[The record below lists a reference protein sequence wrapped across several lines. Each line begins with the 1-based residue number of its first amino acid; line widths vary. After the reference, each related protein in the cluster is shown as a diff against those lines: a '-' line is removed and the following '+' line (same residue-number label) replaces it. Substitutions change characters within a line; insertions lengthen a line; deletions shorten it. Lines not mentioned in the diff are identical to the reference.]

1 MNQKINISPR
11 LSKSVFARNS
21 MDFTSLVKELC
32 DNPAAEMVNTSDGFV
47 TKVEIIV
54 QAKWDASSIV
64 DLNSANIIVKDNSVG
79 IKRDKL
85 ADCLKV
91 GKEEGVLKAVHSLHE
106 HGFGMKIAIWSL
118 GELSYLITKHKEEN
132 TSSKII
138 DLPTEGE
145 LDIFDDNYFS
155 ENESGTV
162 ICIKDLNK
170 EKSSLI
176 LRKSDISMWV
186 VPYLSAVY
194 SKLLVT
200 NQMNKK
206 RMEISIVTQ
215 DLDGNEISRWN
226 LEPTEMYYRNNKI
239 DLTIKRD
246 DKKLNYS
253 AAVGV
258 GISADSAEYEQYG
271 LPPRGYNHPF
281 HSWSKKINIYI
292 NDRIICRKSLD
303 ELINPYVDDEL
314 KISGNFM
321 VPYQGEIILRK
332 GFKTTL
338 FKDDIEPDENY
349 VHFIKSIAAQIK
361 KFINNEA
368 NKAQNFIKKEKEYTN
383 ELCKIWNAAGLY
395 ADSYR
400 KVGFCNGEIDIV
412 KYNKPRE
419 ELDLQKEKGTV
430 VELKIVEACAQDC
443 YQVLMYL
450 ENCESVHH
458 DKAWLIAPSF
468 SQGCLNMISKFKEEK
483 GIIITNKTFS
493 EVGLSDPCVSVK
505 KTRIRGSNKK
515 NKKVKV

>member
-21 MDFTSLVKELC
+21 MDFTSLVKEFL
-32 DNPAAEMVNTSDGFV
+32 DNTAGEMKNTPDEFV
-47 TKVEIIV
+47 TKAEIIV

-64 DLNSANIIVKDNSVG
+64 DLSSANIIIKDNSVG
-79 IKRDKL
+79 MKRDQL

-91 GKEEGVLKAVHSLHE
+91 GKEEGTSKAIHSLHE

-132 TSSKII
+132 TASKII

-145 LDIFDDNYFS
+145 LDVFDDNYFS
-155 ENESGTV
+155 KNESGTV

-170 EKSSLI
+170 EKVSLI

-186 VPYLSAVY
+186 APYLSAVY

-226 LEPTEMYYRNNKI
+226 LEPTEMYWRNNKK
-239 DLTIKRD
+239 DLTLNINN
-246 DKKLNYS
+246 KKLNYCGES
-253 AAVGV
+253 NIGIAA
-258 GISADSAEYEQYG
+258 SDAEYEQYG
-271 LPPRGYNHPF
+271 IPSRGTNF

-303 ELINPYVDDEL
+303 ELINPYVDDEF

-361 KFINNEA
+361 NFINKEA
-368 NKAQNFIKKEKEYTN
+368 NKAQDFIKKEKEYTN
-383 ELCKIWNAAGLY
+383 DLCKMWNAAGLY

-412 KYNKPRE
+412 KYNKPIE
-419 ELDLQKEKGTV
+419 ELDLEKEKGIV

-443 YQVLMYL
+443 YQILMYL
-450 ENCESVHH
+450 ENCKSVYN

-468 SQGCLNMISKFKEEK
+468 SQGCLNIISKFKKEK
-483 GIIITNKTFS
+483 GIVITNKTFS
-493 EVGLSDPCVSVK
+493 EVGLSNPCVSA
-505 KTRIRGSNKK
+505 KTRVRGSKK
-515 NKKVKV
+515 KKKVKI

>member
-21 MDFTSLVKELC
+21 MDFTSLVKEFL
-32 DNPAAEMVNTSDGFV
+32 DNIAGEMKNTPDEFV
-47 TKVEIIV
+47 TKAEIII
-54 QAKWDASSIV
+54 QANWDASSIV
-64 DLNSANIIVKDNSVG
+64 DLNSAKIIIKDNSVG
-79 IKRDKL
+79 MKRDKL

-91 GKEEGVLKAVHSLHE
+91 GKEEGASKIHSLHE

-118 GELSYLITKHKEEN
+118 GELSYLITKNKEEN
-132 TSSKII
+132 TSSKIV

-145 LDIFDDNYFS
+145 LDVFDDNYFS

-170 EKSSLI
+170 EKVSLI

-194 SKLLVT
+194 SKLLIT

-215 DLDGNEISRWN
+215 DLNGNEVSRWN
-226 LEPTEMYYRNNKI
+226 LEPTEMYWRNNKK
-239 DLTIKRD
+239 DLILNVNN
-246 DKKLNYS
+246 KKLNYS
-253 AAVGV
+253 AEANI
-258 GISADSAEYEQYG
+258 GIAASDTEYEQYG
-271 LPPRGYNHPF
+271 VSSRGTNHPF

-292 NDRIICRKSLD
+292 NDRIICRKNL
-303 ELINPYVDDEL
+303 EEFINPHVDESL

-349 VHFIKSIAAQIK
+349 VHLIRSIAVQIRN
-361 KFINNEA
+361 FINNEA
-368 NKAQNFIKKEKEYTN
+368 NKAQFLIRKEKEYTN
-383 ELCKIWNAAGLY
+383 DLCKIWNAAGLY

-400 KVGFCNGEIDIV
+400 KVEFCNGEIDII
-412 KYNKPRE
+412 KYDKPRE
-419 ELDLQKEKGTV
+419 ELDLEKDKGIV
-430 VELKIVEACAQDC
+430 VELKIVEACGQDC
-443 YQVLMYL
+443 YQILMYL
-450 ENCESVHH
+450 ENCKSVYNN
-458 DKAWLIAPSF
+458 KAWLIAPSF
-468 SQGCLNMISKFKEEK
+468 SQGCLNIISKFKKEK
-483 GIIITNKTFS
+483 GIVIITKTFS
-493 EVGLSDPCVSVK
+493 EVGLSDPGVSMK
-505 KTRIRGSNKK
+505 KTRVRGSK
-515 NKKVKV
+515 NKKRKI